1 MRKQNRTNLVLFA
14 LLAVLVMISACATT
28 GQQTLT
34 AKQQGIIWG
43 STYIS
48 EYDSVKD
55 VLSSSTSTVAQ
66 RELAL
71 KKKDILTKAWP
82 LIKDFNAPV
91 DPINPATLKPWT
103 RTELMFYTGPITG
116 YAMSTVKVNELI
128 KLLEDL
134 ATLGGK

>member
-1 MRKQNRTNLVLFA
+1 MKKQNRTNLVLFA
-14 LLAVLVMISACATT
+14 LLAVLVMVSACATT
-28 GQQTLT
+28 GQTIT

-66 RELAL
+66 RELAV
-71 KKKDILTKAWP
+71 KKKDILSKAWP
-82 LIKDFNAPV
+82 LIKDFNAPI
-91 DPINPATLKPWT
+91 DPKNP
-103 RTELMFYTGPITG
+103 TGDIVG
-116 YAMSTVKVNELI
+116 YSMSTVKVNELI

>member
-1 MRKQNRTNLVLFA
+1 MKKQNRTNLVLFA
-14 LLAVLVMISACATT
+14 LLAVLVMVSACATT
-28 GQQTLT
+28 GQTIT

-55 VLSSSTSTVAQ
+55 VLSSSSSTVAQ
-66 RELAL
+66 RELAV
-71 KKKDILTKAWP
+71 KKKDILSKAWP
-82 LIKDFNAPV
+82 LIKDFNAPI
-91 DPINPATLKPWT
+91 DPKNP
-103 RTELMFYTGPITG
+103 TGDIVG
-116 YAMSTVKVNELI
+116 YSMSTVKVNELI

>member
-71 KKKDILTKAWP
+71 KKKDILIKAWP
-82 LIKDFNAPV
+82 LIKDFNAPA
-91 DPINPATLKPWT
+91 DPKNP
-103 RTELMFYTGPITG
+103 TGDIVG
-116 YAMSTVKVNELI
+116 YSMSTVKVNELI

>member
-1 MRKQNRTNLVLFA
+1 MKKQNRTNLVLFA
-14 LLAVLVMISACATT
+14 LLAVLVMVSACATT
-28 GQQTLT
+28 GQTIT

-71 KKKDILTKAWP
+71 KKKDILSKAWP
-82 LIKDFNAPV
+82 LIKDFNAPI
-91 DPINPATLKPWT
+91 DPKNP
-103 RTELMFYTGPITG
+103 TGDIVG
-116 YAMSTVKVNELI
+116 YSMSTVKVNELI

>member
-14 LLAVLVMISACATT
+14 LLAVLVMVSACATT
-28 GQQTLT
+28 GQTLT